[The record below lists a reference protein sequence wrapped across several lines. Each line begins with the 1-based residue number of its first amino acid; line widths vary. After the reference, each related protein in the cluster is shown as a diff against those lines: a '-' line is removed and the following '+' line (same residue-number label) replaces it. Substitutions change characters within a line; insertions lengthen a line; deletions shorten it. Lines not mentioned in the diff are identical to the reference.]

1 MSWQTSLIFVR
12 GAVSPADVLSA
23 LGYQPD
29 EAAAPLDFDTAASS
43 HAGGPSVAQSG
54 DWLVI
59 ADPGFC
65 HHLPIKS
72 AAEQRASGTVWHGGA
87 EARLKALS
95 KSAASACYYFALA
108 GPVDAFGFA
117 LYDKGRARRRVVS
130 EPGERLRA
138 LGKRLADEPDL
149 DGQLTEGDVLELID
163 RWCVPFQALNG
174 LSFQP
179 CTVSAKAD
187 REKPFRQMD
196 SAIRQLREGQSVD
209 QAFATF
215 ERLLRDPAPLIRSI
229 SLRCLT
235 EFGAAARPLQP
246 VLVELLEDRQIGTY
260 FGDERMRVCVG
271 AACVLLLI
279 DPDDPIAR
287 TRVEH
292 ALTHERGGG
301 SQRCVCETLQQLGP
315 RAKQFVGTLRRLAG
329 KNIHALLALKTIAPE
344 VADELERQQAER
356 AAPLGALMEAISG
369 GTKVGP
375 AFERQLAILI
385 EGLQRP
391 EAVWRVNAALALG
404 NLGPR
409 AAIALPQLMARLTDE
424 AVERQAF
431 KISVRVAA
439 ACAILRIVPEA
450 IPEPAAAVARETLS
464 APSASGFGW
473 IAQAVLRM
481 ETGAKTFLPDLK
493 AALEVASPA
502 QQPALRQTI
511 ARIEG

>member
-1 MSWQTSLIFVR
+1 MSWQTSLIFIR
-12 GAVSPADVLSA
+12 GAASPADALSA

-29 EAAAPLDFDTAASS
+29 EAAAPLDFDTATSG
-43 HAGGPSVAQSG
+43 HAGGASVAQSG
-54 DWLVI
+54 EWLVI

-72 AAEQRASGTVWHGGA
+72 VAEQRASGTVWNGAA

-95 KSAASACYYFALA
+95 KSAAAACYYFALA

-117 LYDKGRARRRVVS
+117 IYDKGRTRRRILA
-130 EPGERLRA
+130 EPGERLRT
-138 LGKRLADEPDL
+138 LGKRLPGEPDL
-149 DGQLTEGDVLELID
+149 DGELTEGDVLELID
-163 RWCVPFQALNG
+163 RSCVPFQALSA

-179 CTVSAKAD
+179 CAVAAKAD
-187 REKPFRQMD
+187 REEPFRQMGA
-196 SAIRQLREGQSVD
+196 AIEQIRVGDNAQ
-209 QAFATF
+209 QAFATL
-215 ERLLRDPAPLIRSI
+215 ERLLRDPDPLVRSI
-229 SLRCLT
+229 TLRHVT
-235 EFGAAARPLQP
+235 ELGAGARPLQP
-246 VLVELLEDRQIGTY
+246 ILVELLEDRGVGTY
-260 FGDERMRVCVG
+260 IGDERMRVSVG
-271 AACVLLLI
+271 AACALLLI
-279 DPDDPIAR
+279 DPDDPVAQA
-287 TRVEH
+287 RVEH

-301 SQRCVCETLQQLGP
+301 SQRCVFETLQQLGP
-315 RAKQFVGTLRRLAG
+315 RAKQFAVPLRRLAR
-329 KNIHALLALKTIAPE
+329 KNIYALMVLKAIAPE

-369 GTKVGP
+369 GAKSGP
-375 AFERQLAILI
+375 EFERQLAILI

-409 AAIALPQLMARLTDE
+409 AAIALPQLLACLSDE

-450 IPEPAAAVARETLS
+450 VPEPAAAVARETLS

-481 ETGAKTFLPDLK
+481 GSGARMFLPDLE
-493 AALEVASPA
+493 ASMALASPA
-502 QQPALRQTI
+502 QQTALRQAIT
-511 ARIEG
+511 RIEG